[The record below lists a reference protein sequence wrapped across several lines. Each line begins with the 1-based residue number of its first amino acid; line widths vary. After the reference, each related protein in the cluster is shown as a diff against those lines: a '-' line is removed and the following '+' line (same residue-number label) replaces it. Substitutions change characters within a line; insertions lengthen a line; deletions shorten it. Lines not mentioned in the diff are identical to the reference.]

1 MKTANANAAALEHA
15 YARWS
20 ETKGGSAA
28 EVLELFD
35 ERVEMR
41 SVLTDDLPSDLAG
54 VHVDKAQAAEYFAA
68 LARDWEMIYWDT
80 YQVIADG
87 DDVVV
92 VSRCAWRNR
101 ATGRE
106 VDTPKADIW
115 HFENGRA
122 TRFTEL
128 FDTLA
133 FARALGAV

>member
-1 MKTANANAAALEHA
+1 MKTVNANAAALEQV

-20 ETKGGSAA
+20 ETKGGSVA

-35 ERVEMR
+35 EQVEMR
-41 SVLTDDLPSDLAG
+41 SVLTDEVPTPLAG
-54 VHVDKAQAAEYFAA
+54 VHIDKAQAAEYFAA

-128 FDTLA
+128 FDSLA
-133 FARALGAV
+133 FARALGAA